1 MSVMEFGSGAFWIAL
16 LQIIWIDIVLSGD
29 NAVVIALA
37 CRSLPPHQRRW
48 GIILGAG
55 TAIALR
61 VIFAIFIIYLL
72 GVPYLKIIGGL
83 LLLWIAIKLVIPEQ
97 ESEGEG
103 IHSGTTLFGAI
114 RTIAIADA
122 VMSLDN
128 VIAIAAAS
136 HGSVLLLVLGLLISI
151 PLIIFG
157 STLILTIIDR
167 VPLLIYAGAGLL
179 GWISGH
185 MLLTDPVIL
194 GYFGAEQAHSLEL
207 PAKAAGA
214 IFVIAVGYLI
224 RRRVQQRRHDTAL
237 AAARTAR
244 SRADLAPARTGQID

>member
-1 MSVMEFGSGAFWIAL
+1 MDIDVTTSTFWIAL

-37 CRSLPPHQRRW
+37 CRSLPERQRRW

-55 TAIALR
+55 TAIGLR

-72 GVPYLKIIGGL
+72 GVPWLKIIGGL
-83 LLLWIAIKLVIPEQ
+83 LLLWIAVKLVIPE
-97 ESEGEG
+97 GEG
-103 IHSGTTLFGAI
+103 HGEGGAAPTTLFAAI

-136 HGSVLLLVLGLLISI
+136 HGSVTLLVLGLLISI

-157 STLILTIIDR
+157 STLILGIVDR
-167 VPLLIYAGAGLL
+167 FPVLIYAGAGLL

-185 MLLTDPVIL
+185 MILSDPVMVRWL
-194 GYFGAEQAHSLEL
+194 GEDVVHGWEL
-207 PAKAAGA
+207 PAKVAGAVLVVGLGWLIARGVQSRRREAAAVAAG
-214 IFVIAVGYLI
+214 
-224 RRRVQQRRHDTAL
+224 
-237 AAARTAR
+237 
-244 SRADLAPARTGQID
+244 PARVR

>member
-1 MSVMEFGSGAFWIAL
+1 MDIDIGASAFWIAL

-37 CRSLPPHQRRW
+37 CRSLPERQRKW

-72 GVPYLKIIGGL
+72 NVPWLKIVGGV
-83 LLLWIAIKLVIPEQ
+83 LLLWIAVKLVIPEHDGH
-97 ESEGEG
+97 GEG
-103 IHSGTTLFGAI
+103 VVAGTTLFGAI

-136 HGSVLLLVLGLLISI
+136 HGSVTLLVLGLLISI
-151 PLIIFG
+151 PLIVFG

-167 VPLLIYAGAGLL
+167 FPLLIYAGAGLL
-179 GWISGH
+179 GWIAGH
-185 MLLTDPVIL
+185 MLTSDPVIVAWL
-194 GYFGAEQAHSLEL
+194 GAEAAAAYDL
-207 PAKAAGA
+207 PVRVAGA
-214 IFVIAVGYLI
+214 VLVVTTGWLI
-224 RRRVQQRRHDTAL
+224 SRTVRERRRQ
-237 AAARTAR
+237 AAVTIVP
-244 SRADLAPARTGQID
+244 S